1 MYIPFGMILHMNK
14 ITLDNKKIKEQREKL
29 GISREELVKILRNN
43 FDHTFSSQWLY
54 YLEGGHRQPLG
65 PTLYALCKTLDL
77 NINNV
82 FKTQKTK
89 KKSKISETID
99 IIIHNNQNQE
109 K

>member
-1 MYIPFGMILHMNK
+1 MKK
-14 ITLDNKKIKEQREKL
+14 ITLDNKKIKQQREKL

-54 YLEGGHRQPLG
+54 YLEGGHRQPL
-65 PTLYALCKTLDL
+65 
-77 NINNV
+77 NNV

-99 IIIHNNQNQE
+99 MIIHNNQNQE
-109 K
+109 NKDHG